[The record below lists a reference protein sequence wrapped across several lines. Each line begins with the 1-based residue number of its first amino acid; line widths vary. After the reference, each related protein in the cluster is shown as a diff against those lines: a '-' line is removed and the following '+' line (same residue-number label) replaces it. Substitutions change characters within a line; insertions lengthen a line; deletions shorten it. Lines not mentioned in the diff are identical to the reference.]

1 MNDLNDAWEHFCE
14 NDALQINVNKEN
26 TDKDVFTKFKSEVP
40 KSSDIY
46 ISTKTKISYLNQPI
60 NLKTVFWEIPIMPYH
75 LNQIGFLKKQM
86 KFNSLC
92 KSELD
97 FLTNKVK
104 DYSFYDEH
112 VISHIDN
119 PQGRIKFKD
128 VRKISIGMSKK
139 DITSYRCKKKSAFYN
154 CFVIIVR
161 IKIKSEFK
169 EVHVKVFNT
178 GKLEIPGIQTDEM
191 LYKTLEVLTDILKNL
206 PSFKQSSSIPLE
218 YLSEK
223 NETVLINSNFNC
235 GYYINRDK
243 LYTILREKYKINVVY
258 DACSYPGLQCEFY
271 HDQTK
276 SIQTGQQISGTSQ
289 KISFMIFRTGSILIV
304 GKCTDEILNDIYEFL
319 KQLLAKEY
327 EYIKTENENDNENRN
342 NINSSC
348 RKIKKKTITLYK

>member
-14 NDALQINVNKEN
+14 NDMLEASVCKQESNIQSLSTPQAN
-26 TDKDVFTKFKSEVP
+26 VP

-60 NLKTVFWEIPIMPYH
+60 DLKTVFWEIPIMPYH
-75 LNQIGFLKKQM
+75 INKVGFLKKQM
-86 KFNSLC
+86 KFNSLTQTD
-92 KSELD
+92 LD
-97 FLTNKVK
+97 FLSDKVK
-104 DYSFYDEH
+104 NYSLYDEH
-112 VISHIDN
+112 IISHIDN

-128 VRKISIGMSKK
+128 VRKISIGISKK

-161 IKIKSEFK
+161 IKINNAFK

-191 LYKTLEVLTDILKNL
+191 LFKTLDVLTTHLKEL
-206 PSFKQSSSIPLE
+206 PSFKNGSTIPLQ
-218 YLSEK
+218 YMSDK
-223 NETVLINSNFNC
+223 NETVVINSNFNC

-243 LYTILREKYKINVVY
+243 LYNILREKYKINVVY

-271 HDQTK
+271 YDATSSK
-276 SIQTGQQISGTSQ
+276 QTGQQLPDSSQ

-304 GKCTDEILNDIYEFL
+304 GKCTDQILNEIYEFL
-319 KQLLAKEY
+319 KELLANEY
-327 EYIKTENENDNENRN
+327 EYIKSDNDARIEAPT
-342 NINSSC
+342 SS
-348 RKIKKKTITLYK
+348 RKSKKKTITLYK

>member
-1 MNDLNDAWEHFCE
+1 MDDLNDLNDDWEHFCE
-14 NDALQINVNKEN
+14 NDVLQVNTIKEEAPKYN
-26 TDKDVFTKFKSEVP
+26 STEFKAYVP

-46 ISTKTKISYLNQPI
+46 ISTKTKISYLNQPVD
-60 NLKTVFWEIPIMPYH
+60 LKTVFWEIPIMPYH
-75 LNQIGFLKKQM
+75 LNRIGFLKKQM

-92 KSELD
+92 QSDLD

-104 DYSFYDEH
+104 NYSFYDEH

-161 IKIKSEFK
+161 IIIDSKFK

-191 LYKTLEVLTDILKNL
+191 LYKTLDVLTDILKGL
-206 PSFKQSSSIPLE
+206 PSFKQSSCPPLE
-218 YLSEK
+218 YLSDK

-235 GYYINRDK
+235 GYYLNRDK

-258 DACSYPGLQCEFY
+258 DSCSYPGLQCEFY
-271 HDQTK
+271 YNQANAV
-276 SIQTGQQISGTSQ
+276 QTGQKQIDSPQ

-304 GKCTDEILNDIYEFL
+304 GKCTDKILNEIYEFL
-319 KQLLAKEY
+319 KELLINEY
-327 EYIKTENENDNENRN
+327 ESIKTDNDVCN
-342 NINSSC
+342 NTNVSS
-348 RKIKKKTITLYK
+348 RKTKKKTITLYK

>member
-14 NDALQINVNKEN
+14 NDALQITTTKET
-26 TDKDVFTKFKSEVP
+26 TDKFNSINSSIDVP

-60 NLKTVFWEIPIMPYH
+60 DLKTVFWEIPIMPYH
-75 LNQIGFLKKQM
+75 LNRVGFLKKQM

-92 KSELD
+92 QSDLNH
-97 FLTNKVK
+97 LINKIK
-104 DYSFYDEH
+104 NYSFYDEH
-112 VISHIDN
+112 IISHIDN
-119 PQGRIKFKD
+119 PMGRIKFKD

-139 DITSYRCKKKSAFYN
+139 DIISYRCKKKSAFYN

-161 IKIKSEFK
+161 IKIESEFK

-191 LYKTLEVLTDILKNL
+191 LYKTLDVLTDIFKTL
-206 PSFKQSSSIPLE
+206 PSFKQKSSIPLQ
-218 YLSEK
+218 YLSDK

-276 SIQTGQQISGTSQ
+276 SKQNGQQLANSSQ

-304 GKCTDEILNDIYEFL
+304 GKCTDEALNDIYEIGR
-319 KQLLAKEY
+319 AHV
-327 EYIKTENENDNENRN
+327 
-342 NINSSC
+342 
-348 RKIKKKTITLYK
+348 

>member
-1 MNDLNDAWEHFCE
+1 MNDLNDDWEHFCE
-14 NDALQINVNKEN
+14 TDALQITIVKEN
-26 TDKDVFTKFKSEVP
+26 TDKYISTKSKADIP
-40 KSSDIY
+40 KSSNIY

-60 NLKTVFWEIPIMPYH
+60 DLNTVFWEIPIMPYH
-75 LNQIGFLKKQM
+75 LNCVGFLKKQM

-92 KSELD
+92 QSELD
-97 FLTNKVK
+97 CLTNKVK
-104 DYSFYDEH
+104 KYSFYDEH

-128 VRKISIGMSKK
+128 VRKISIGINKK

-161 IKIKSEFK
+161 IIIDSKFK

-191 LYKTLEVLTDILKNL
+191 LYKTLEALTNILKEL
-206 PSFKQSSSIPLE
+206 PSFKLNSSTPLQ
-218 YLSEK
+218 YLSDK

-235 GYYINRDK
+235 GYYLNRDK

-258 DACSYPGLQCEFY
+258 DSCSYPGLQCEFY
-271 HDQTK
+271 YDQTK
-276 SIQTGQQISGTSQ
+276 TIQTGQQLPESSQ

-304 GKCTDEILNDIYEFL
+304 GKCTDDILNEIYEFL
-319 KQLLAKEY
+319 KELLITEY
-327 EYIKTENENDNENRN
+327 ESIKTENDVRN
-342 NINSSC
+342 NTKTSS
-348 RKIKKKTITLYK
+348 RKTKKKTITLYK

>member
-1 MNDLNDAWEHFCE
+1 MSDLNDAWEHFCE
-14 NDALQINVNKEN
+14 NDALQININKEC
-26 TDKDVFTKFKSEVP
+26 TDKHISSKFKTEVP

-60 NLKTVFWEIPIMPYH
+60 DLKTVFWEIPIMPYH

-92 KSELD
+92 QSELD
-97 FLTNKVK
+97 YLTNKVK
-104 DYSFYDEH
+104 NYSFYDEH
-112 VISHIDN
+112 IISHIDN

-161 IKIKSEFK
+161 IKIKSKFK

-191 LYKTLEVLTDILKNL
+191 LYKTLDVLTDILKSL

-218 YLSEK
+218 YLSDK

-276 SIQTGQQISGTSQ
+276 SIQTGQQTSSTSQ

-319 KQLLAKEY
+319 KQLLVNEY
-327 EYIKTENENDNENRN
+327 EYIKTENENRN
-342 NINSSC
+342 NINSST